1 MDEQEQQV
9 HDAAFEAGFGADT
22 DGKATTPAAEAPA
35 TEVEQAVEATPPD
48 QPEPQAEDVPSSDA
62 EQEDDPVVFD
72 GFKRSELRNL
82 LAQAASV
89 GEVKREFQQE
99 LRKAH
104 GKIGELNGVVQEL
117 RKAPAK
123 APEPAEDFSHV
134 ETDYPDVAGYIKAQ
148 LGTVQQ
154 PQEKAAA
161 PETPAQPEPEQSGI
175 SAEQAVQ
182 VAVMD
187 QLHTGWRE
195 KQASQEFRLWIAGQ
209 PEATRQQ
216 YETTWNASELAGILT
231 QYDKWADGRKSRQTN
246 NSRRLEQ
253 NLTPTG
259 SAGKTVTAPTAEDA
273 FIAGFYS

>member
-22 DGKATTPAAEAPA
+22 DSKAVAPA
-35 TEVEQAVEATPPD
+35 TETPVAEEKQAVETAPSD
-48 QPEPQAEDVPSSDA
+48 QPEPRAENAPSSDA

-89 GEVKREFQQE
+89 GEVERKFHQE

-123 APEPAEDFSHV
+123 EPEPTADFSHV

-148 LGTVQQ
+148 LGNVQHQ
-154 PQEKAAA
+154 QEKATT
-161 PETPAQPEPEQSGI
+161 PEATAQAEPEQSGI
-175 SAEQAVQ
+175 SPEQAVQ

-187 QLHTGWRE
+187 QLHAGWRE

-273 FIAGFYS
+273 FVAGFYS